1 MKRKK
6 KKERKTKTKNWPDH
20 LYSFLP
26 SSSSSKEKVVT
37 ALGYRCIKLQDSVPY
52 KTRKVFWKGEELQ
65 KNLTTLKS
73 RKFVIRKGCRDPFK
87 YGPLRSFL
95 KGVDSKQRPTEE
107 TAIKCPKCGGHF
119 LVKKDSER
127 CPKCDKLK
135 RKKRKIES
143 PPSLGNW
150 EGGHKGESQ
159 SDRQKW
165 STRKGQSKRN
175 STGNQ
180 RQWGW
185 GWGCMDAM
193 GRKFQRYS
201 FFPFHFQFLPIFFRS
216 IFERKKNN
224 KTKDTHSWIPAHWIQ
239 FSRLW
244 ATLEQKNLHFCSN
257 WKNPKIWKKKICC
270 SPWISAVRGNGV
282 KPNGSWSREGRIWK

>member
-143 PPSLGNW
+143 PPVLEIEKEVIKEKVKVTDRNDQQGKGKAKETPQEIKDNEVEDEVAW
-150 EGGHKGESQ
+150 MPWGESF
-159 SDRQKW
+159 
-165 STRKGQSKRN
+165 KGIHS
-175 STGNQ
+175 
-180 RQWGW
+180 
-185 GWGCMDAM
+185 
-193 GRKFQRYS
+193 
-201 FFPFHFQFLPIFFRS
+201 FPFIFNSSLFFSAQFLK
-216 IFERKKNN
+216 EKK
-224 KTKDTHSWIPAHWIQ
+224 
-239 FSRLW
+239 
-244 ATLEQKNLHFCSN
+244 
-257 WKNPKIWKKKICC
+257 
-270 SPWISAVRGNGV
+270 
-282 KPNGSWSREGRIWK
+282 